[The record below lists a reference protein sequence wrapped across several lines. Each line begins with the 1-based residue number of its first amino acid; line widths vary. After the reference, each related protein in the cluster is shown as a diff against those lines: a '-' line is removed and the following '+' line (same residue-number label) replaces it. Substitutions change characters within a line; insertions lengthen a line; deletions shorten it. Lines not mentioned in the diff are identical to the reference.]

1 MLSVL
6 RSHPA
11 LTGSI
16 GTITGWAS
24 VDLLRTSQIAAA
36 FLAALVSLGT
46 AIIIAPKV
54 WAQLRAWY
62 DAIHNSKS

>member
-1 MLSVL
+1 MIATL

-16 GTITGWAS
+16 GTVTGWAS

-36 FLAALVSLGT
+36 LLAALVSLGT

>member
-1 MLSVL
+1 MLSML
-6 RSHPA
+6 RSHPG

-16 GTITGWAS
+16 GTVTGWAS

-54 WAQLRAWY
+54 WAQLVQWR
-62 DAIHNSKS
+62 DAIRGKKS